1 MHRSGEGG
9 SAPRRLSAGLNPPRM
24 EILNAYWRM
33 EYVTSPSDG
42 DAGHANP
49 FAELPRAGDDRK
61 ALIVHRAEHNYLVL
75 NKFPYNPGHL
85 LAVPYEAVP
94 ELADLPQAARAE
106 LMELV
111 VFAQDL
117 LRRAMNPDGFNVG
130 MNLGKVSGAGI
141 PGHLHMHIVPRWSG
155 DTNFM
160 PVIGRTRT
168 LPQALEATWEALR
181 AHLRKETKD
190 G

>member
-1 MHRSGEGG
+1 MHRPRDGG
-9 SAPRRLSAGLNPPRM
+9 SAPRRPSGGLNPPRM
-24 EILNAYWRM
+24 DILKAYWRM

-42 DAGHANP
+42 DAGHVNP

-61 ALIVHRAEHNYLVL
+61 ALIIHRAEYNYLVL

-85 LAVPYEAVP
+85 LAVPYETVP
-94 ELADLPQAARAE
+94 ELSDLPRPARAE

-117 LRRAMNPDGFNVG
+117 VRRAMNPDGFNVG

-141 PGHLHMHIVPRWSG
+141 PGHLHIHIVPRWSG

-168 LPQALEATWEALR
+168 LPQALDATWEVLR
-181 AHLRKETKD
+181 AHIRAENKD
-190 G
+190 A